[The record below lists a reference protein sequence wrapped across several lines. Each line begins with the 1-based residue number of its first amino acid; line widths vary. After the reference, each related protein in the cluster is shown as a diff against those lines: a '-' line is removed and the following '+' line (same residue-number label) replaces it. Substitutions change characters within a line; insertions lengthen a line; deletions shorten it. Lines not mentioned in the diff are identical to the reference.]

1 MGCDGVLVLLT
12 LVLSLFQ
19 FTQPKWAATTT
30 RDDKERAKMVS
41 IHAAQM
47 GCDSRIRE
55 KIVSHRS
62 FNSRSPNGLRPKTV
76 GMVQTM
82 HGFNSRSPNGLR
94 LARRLDKTRN
104 SLFQFTQPKW
114 AATVCWRCQSQKL
127 LRFNSRSPNGLRPN
141 RLIVSPKNDVSI
153 HAAQAGCGRGGATFG
168 DFRPGFN
175 SRSPSGLRLVGEHPR
190 LFCYRVSIHAAQ
202 AGCDF
207 ECVCHVHAL
216 SVSIHAAQAGCDKQH
231 LQIYD

>member
-1 MGCDGVLVLLT
+1 
-12 LVLSLFQ
+12 
-19 FTQPKWAATTT
+19 
-30 RDDKERAKMVS
+30 
-41 IHAAQM
+41 
-47 GCDSRIRE
+47 
-55 KIVSHRS
+55 
-62 FNSRSPNGLRPKTV
+62 
-76 GMVQTM
+76 MVQTM

-153 HAAQAGCGRGGATFG
+153 HAAQAGCDRGGATFG

-175 SRSPSGLRLVGEHPR
+175 SRSPSGLRR
-190 LFCYRVSIHAAQ
+190 LLQRYNKKEI
-202 AGCDF
+202 
-207 ECVCHVHAL
+207 L
-216 SVSIHAAQAGCDKQH
+216 SKDKSRKSLSGIILDEEAKAVELELTDNQP
-231 LQIYD
+231 LRNSNKIMFTWDSQPKTFV